1 MCRILEMAFG
11 RRSRGRERSDVM
23 RRDAILPLA
32 LFAAL
37 VLSAALG
44 ALAASGHFPHE
55 RRAPSFRGGLG
66 GAVPF
71 GALAP
76 TASSLILRAGTA
88 RPILPCPAAGVAA
101 GAGLLAA

>member
-55 RRAPSFRGGLG
+55 RRAPPLPGGFRGAL
-66 GAVPF
+66 PF
-71 GALAP
+71 GPRAPAAAALP
-76 TASSLILRAGTA
+76 LRPA
-88 RPILPCPAAGVAA
+88 RPRPPPPSSPAPS
-101 GAGLLAA
+101 